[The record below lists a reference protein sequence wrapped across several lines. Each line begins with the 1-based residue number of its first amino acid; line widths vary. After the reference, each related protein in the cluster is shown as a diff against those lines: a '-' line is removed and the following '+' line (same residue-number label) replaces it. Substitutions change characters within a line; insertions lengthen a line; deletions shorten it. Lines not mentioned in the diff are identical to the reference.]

1 MSHSLDN
8 ISDSDLILP
17 ESIMGNF
24 QSTEKKSP
32 AKTVKEDT
40 STKSAVTVEKTPQK
54 GDGPENTG
62 PDTQITVSPPK
73 SPSPITDTDLSVTEE
88 EMASVEASAKKIRD
102 SVGGTSLEIVLSP
115 AIKKVM

>member
-54 GDGPENTG
+54 GDGPE
-62 PDTQITVSPPK
+62 ITVSPSK